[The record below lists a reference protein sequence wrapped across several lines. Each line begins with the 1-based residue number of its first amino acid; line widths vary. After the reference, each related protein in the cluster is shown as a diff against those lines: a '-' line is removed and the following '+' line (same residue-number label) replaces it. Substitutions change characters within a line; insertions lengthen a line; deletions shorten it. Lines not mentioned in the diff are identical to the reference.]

1 MNIDLFDK
9 GVSVKCNKMGAFP
22 CNVPPTLG
30 LLNVIKSASNYKFE

>member
-9 GVSVKCNKMGAFP
+9 GVSVICNKMGAFP

-30 LLNVIKSASNYKFE
+30 LLNVIN